1 MLGIEVYMT
10 KEEILEKSRSEMK
23 GRDIA
28 DIEIS
33 KSAIQTGWLVAVSL
47 MAIIVVVDAI
57 VFSRIP
63 VEMLFSAFGGLATV
77 FWIKYFRMK
86 KRHKLFVGAMY
97 SVAAVCFLISWILQ
111 IVG

>member
-1 MLGIEVYMT
+1 MT

-47 MAIIVVVDAI
+47 MAIIVVVDAV

-63 VEMLFSAFGGLATV
+63 V
-77 FWIKYFRMK
+77 
-86 KRHKLFVGAMY
+86 
-97 SVAAVCFLISWILQ
+97 
-111 IVG
+111 

>member
-10 KEEILEKSRSEMK
+10 KEEILEKSRNEMK

-47 MAIIVVVDAI
+47 MAIIVVVDAV

-63 VEMLFSAFGGLATV
+63 VEMLFSAFG
-77 FWIKYFRMK
+77 
-86 KRHKLFVGAMY
+86 
-97 SVAAVCFLISWILQ
+97 
-111 IVG
+111 